1 MQKSV
6 FVLLGFFCLF
16 TFARPLRNVHHRHL
30 PPIIQRRRATPTIPS
45 VETGTVQ
52 TVVRGRAESLV
63 ASTLPENSPTAF
75 LWMPS
80 LPLPSSSAPPLVS
93 ISTTTETVV
102 EEFTSTIYEQ
112 PETVTVT
119 VAPTT
124 VTNTISVSEPFT
136 ATPGSFWS
144 APARF
149 SNLDSFKIAHF
160 ACGEGNL
167 QITSGMPP
175 DAIEGSQGGFSPGG
189 TGDYMKAFHDEVGS
203 WNASSALQL
212 FYPAN
217 SINPENSPQGGADF
231 YATPLPLGDASNV
244 TLEYSV
250 FFPESFD
257 WVLGG
262 KLPGLYGGHMTCSGG
277 DDATQCFSTRLMW
290 RAGGA
295 GELYLYAPKDKQTHS
310 LCHAPPESVCDTAY
324 GLSVARGAFKFTPG
338 EWTHVRQTVV
348 LNTPGKQNGGF
359 RLEVNG
365 KDIMNRHDVFYRDVP
380 SRTSTSSSPT
390 QTDAGDNEADDG
402 GLLSPLLGGVL
413 GAIDKAG
420 IDEGVLP
427 PFAKNNS
434 SSSTSSIQY
443 PLSDPPPLLP
453 FQQFSGLPITDGAAS
468 AIIYNLTITRSV
480 MAATMSDRPTITRT
494 VPRSTATIANYVWE
508 HGFNAA
514 EKEAAMPGLTEE
526 EGEPEPIRFSG
537 LFFSTFFGGS
547 SEEYATPRDQYT
559 WFKDFAITINS

>member
-1 MQKSV
+1 MIRS
-6 FVLLGFFCLF
+6 
-16 TFARPLRNVHHRHL
+16 
-30 PPIIQRRRATPTIPS
+30 RRATPTLSSI
-45 VETGTVQ
+45 ETNTVH
-52 TVVRGRAESLV
+52 TVVVRDGAESPE
-63 ASTLPENSPTAF
+63 ASNLPGISPTAF

-80 LPLPSSSAPPLVS
+80 LPLPSSSASPLVS
-93 ISTTTETVV
+93 ISTTTETVL

-112 PETVTVT
+112 PEIVTVT
-119 VAPTT
+119 AAPTT
-124 VTNTISVSEPFT
+124 VTNTITVSEPFT
-136 ATPGSFWS
+136 ATAGSFWS
-144 APARF
+144 APERF

-167 QITSGMPP
+167 QITSGMPL
-175 DAIEGSQGGFSPGG
+175 DAIEGSQGGFPPGA
-189 TGDYMKAFHDEVGS
+189 GDYMKTFYDEVDS
-203 WNASSALQL
+203 WNTSSALQL

-217 SINPENSPQGGADF
+217 SINPGNSPQGGADF
-231 YATPLPLGDASNV
+231 YATPLPLADTSNV

-250 FFPESFD
+250 FFPKNFD

-324 GLSVARGAFKFTPG
+324 GLSVARGAFKFSPG

-365 KDIMNRHDVFYRDVP
+365 RDIMNRHDVFYRDVP
-380 SRTSTSSSPT
+380 SITSTSSNPT
-390 QTDAGDNEADDG
+390 QTDAGDNDTDDG

-427 PFAKNNS
+427 PFAKNSS
-434 SSSTSSIQY
+434 SSSTSSNQF

-453 FQQFSGLPITDGAAS
+453 FQQFSGLPITGDAAS

-480 MAATMSDRPTITRT
+480 MAATMSDRPTITQT
-494 VPRSTATIANYVWE
+494 APRSTATIASYVWE
-508 HGFNAA
+508 HAFNTAG
-514 EKEAAMPGLTEE
+514 KEATMPGLTEE
-526 EGEPEPIRFSG
+526 DGEPKPIGFSG
-537 LFFSTFFGGS
+537 LFFRFPAPSL
-547 SEEYATPRDQYT
+547 EEVQKNMQLRG
-559 WFKDFAITINS
+559 INIRGLRTSLSP